1 MKYAIQA
8 PTLFDG
14 EKMLERRCIV
24 VEDQH
29 VVDSLRLEDV
39 PDGIPVT
46 VLDEGVIAPGFV
58 DLQVNGGGGVLFNNT
73 PTPESIDVI
82 TASHRASGTTAMMPT
97 FISDTAENQKLA
109 VASIRKAQAAGN
121 KGVLGIHLEGP
132 FFDIARRGAHRADMI
147 RKPDSVDMEWLR
159 SLDDLQTIVTLAPE
173 HIPAGQIQSLADA
186 GILVCA
192 GHSNASYQQIE
203 SAVDEGLRG
212 FTHLYNAMSPLTS
225 REPGV
230 VGAALDFDK
239 TWAGIIVDGHH
250 VHTAAIKL
258 AHTAKP
264 SGKLFLVSD
273 AMASVNSGKTDFELY
288 GGIITEENGRL
299 VNAEGVLAGSA
310 IGMIDAVRNCNTLVG
325 LPFEE
330 CLRMASLYPAQFI
343 QRDDKFGR
351 IAPGFRADFVH
362 FDDSFRVLGTWV
374 AGSYRAEN
382 PS

>member
-1 MKYAIQA
+1 MKYAIQVPA
-8 PTLFDG
+8 LFDG

-24 VEDQH
+24 VEGQH
-29 VVDSLRLEDV
+29 VVASLRKEDV

-46 VLDEGVIAPGFV
+46 VLDKGVIAPGFV
-58 DLQVNGGGGVLFNNT
+58 DLQVNGGGGVLFNNS
-73 PTPESIDVI
+73 PTAESIDVI
-82 TASHRASGTTAMMPT
+82 TASHRTSGTTAMMPT
-97 FISDTAENQKLA
+97 FISDTAQNQKLA
-109 VASIRKAQAAGN
+109 VAAIRIAQAAGN

-132 FFDIARRGAHRADMI
+132 FFDVARRGAHRADMI
-147 RKPDSVDMEWLR
+147 RKPDSVDLEWLW

-173 HIPAGQIQSLADA
+173 HICAGQIQSLADA

-230 VGAALDFDK
+230 VGAALHFDK
-239 TWAGIIVDGHH
+239 TWAGIIADGHH
-250 VHTAAIKL
+250 VHAAAIKL

-264 SGKLFLVSD
+264 RGKLYLVSD
-273 AMASVNSGKTDFELY
+273 AMASVNSDKADFELY
-288 GGIITEENGRL
+288 GGIIREENGRL
-299 VNAEGVLAGSA
+299 INADGVLAGSA
-310 IGMIDAVRNCNTLVG
+310 IGMIDAVRHCNTHVG
-325 LPFEE
+325 IPFEE

-343 QRDDKFGR
+343 RRDDEFGR

-362 FDDSFRVLGTWV
+362 FDDNFRVLGTWV
-374 AGSYRAEN
+374 AGTYRAE
-382 PS
+382 

>member
-1 MKYAIQA
+1 M
-8 PTLFDG
+8 
-14 EKMLERRCIV
+14 
-24 VEDQH
+24 
-29 VVDSLRLEDV
+29 
-39 PDGIPVT
+39 
-46 VLDEGVIAPGFV
+46 
-58 DLQVNGGGGVLFNNT
+58 
-73 PTPESIDVI
+73 
-82 TASHRASGTTAMMPT
+82 
-97 FISDTAENQKLA
+97 
-109 VASIRKAQAAGN
+109 
-121 KGVLGIHLEGP
+121 
-132 FFDIARRGAHRADMI
+132 
-147 RKPDSVDMEWLR
+147 
-159 SLDDLQTIVTLAPE
+159 
-173 HIPAGQIQSLADA
+173 
-186 GILVCA
+186 
-192 GHSNASYQQIE
+192 
-203 SAVDEGLRG
+203 
-212 FTHLYNAMSPLTS
+212 
-225 REPGV
+225 
-230 VGAALDFDK
+230 
-239 TWAGIIVDGHH
+239 DGHH

-288 GGIITEENGRL
+288 GDIITEENGRL